1 MGANRPERAIFQVMR
16 SNEVFSRMSPEKAE
30 RFLEQLV
37 KEGQAAAL
45 LVLNAVAEAFRL
57 RPQFLRRQPRARQ
70 AEWMRQ
76 ALGRTA
82 SAGVAE
88 EVLASYFLDHHKD
101 LLIELLDTL
110 AIEHEEGLLNQD
122 SPPCPNKKTLQK
134 VKSQFLKGDHPERR
148 QLLLESFAAQSAID
162 WPDLEALL

>member
-1 MGANRPERAIFQVMR
+1 MR
-16 SNEVFSRMSPEKAE
+16 SNEVFSRMSPERAQE
-30 RFLEQLV
+30 FLEELV
-37 KEGQAAAL
+37 KEGPQAAL

-82 SAGVAE
+82 SSGVAE
-88 EVLASYFLDHHKD
+88 EVLATYFLDHHKD

-110 AIEHEEGLLNQD
+110 GLKHEEGLLEQD
-122 SPPCPNKKTLQK
+122 SPPCPKKTPLK
-134 VKSQFLKGDHPERR
+134 KAVSEFLKEDHPQRR
-148 QLLLESFAAQSAID
+148 KLLLESFAAQSAID

>member
-1 MGANRPERAIFQVMR
+1 MR
-16 SNEVFSRMSPEKAE
+16 SNAVFARMSPERAE
-30 RFLEQLV
+30 GFLEELI
-37 KEGQAAAL
+37 KEGPAAAM

-70 AEWMRQ
+70 AEWMRK

-88 EVLASYFLDHHKD
+88 EVLAAYFVDHHKD
-101 LLIELLDTL
+101 LLIELLDML
-110 AIEHEEGLLNQD
+110 GLEHEEGLLAQD
-122 SPPCPNKKTLQK
+122 APACPSKQALKKA
-134 VKSQFLKGDHPERR
+134 VGEFRKGDPPELRK
-148 QLLLESFAAQSAID
+148 LLLESFAAQSAID